1 MREENDARMSL
12 RMKQA
17 LILLVATVLPF
28 ALGWAAVALIVAPA
42 YRQAVR
48 NGTEEAA
55 RRLAESAARDL
66 TRDVSRLERLAAWM
80 ELRRL
85 VRVPPVSNEEAT
97 RLDQQWRRLPL
108 DSPQVQR
115 VLENP
120 VSRELRWLHQT
131 DASTAEILVTNR
143 AGRVVAAS
151 TNPDDFVQSDENW
164 WRQTYAGAQGRVFIS
179 DLFHDRSA
187 DVWAFDIAVPVYGE
201 GAEGSPVIGT
211 LKMTLDVGHAF
222 KDLRTARVGE
232 DGQAL
237 LVDANG
243 QVLVSPGETEP
254 LSRNIDGQAI
264 GRLKRQ
270 WEGSMILGSGEEA
283 LLTSWSRVP
292 IVDRLDQRTAR
303 VPRLYVVT
311 QRSAAAA
318 FGPLRKVHQW
328 MLLIGLVTIS
338 FAVGLGYILVDRLV
352 VRHIRVLAE
361 GMRELSQGNF
371 EKAAAI
377 ADDLLG
383 YSGTEPPRPQP
394 QERAPV

>member
-1 MREENDARMSL
+1 MSL

-17 LILLVATVLPF
+17 LILLFATVLPF
-28 ALGWAAVALIVAPA
+28 ALGWAAMAFIVAPA

-48 NGTEEAA
+48 SGTEEAA
-55 RRLAESAARDL
+55 RRLAESASRDL

-80 ELRRL
+80 ELRKL
-85 VRVPPVSNEEAT
+85 VRLPPVGVEEAA
-97 RLDQQWRRLPL
+97 RLDRQWSRLPAN
-108 DSPQVQR
+108 SPAVER

-120 VSRELRWLHQT
+120 VSRELRWLHET
-131 DASTAEILVTNR
+131 DAATAEIMVTNR

-151 TNPDDFVQSDENW
+151 AHPADFIQSDEAW
-164 WRQTYAGAQGRVFIS
+164 WRQAYAEGRGRVFIS
-179 DLFHDRSA
+179 DLFHDRNA

-201 GAEGSPVIGT
+201 GAEGSPVIGV

-237 LVDANG
+237 LVDAKG
-243 QVLVSPGETEP
+243 QVLVSPDETEP
-254 LSRNIDGQAI
+254 LSRNIDGDAI
-264 GRLKRQ
+264 GRLQQQ
-270 WEGSMILGSGEEA
+270 WEGSMVLGTGEEA

-292 IVDRLDQRTAR
+292 ILDRLDQRTAQ

-318 FGPLRKVHQW
+318 FGPLRRVHQW
-328 MLLIGLVTIS
+328 MLLIGLVTIT
-338 FAVGLGYILVDRLV
+338 FAVTLGYVLVDRLV

-383 YSGTEPPRPQP
+383 YSEPEPPKPQP
-394 QERAPV
+394 RERAPV